1 MLLDTLVEKVVV
13 SPLITINHKE
23 SIATAAEM
31 INIKKIRKTAVTKKS
46 EIVEILTSTNL
57 VRQLIK

>member
-1 MLLDTLVEKVVV
+1 MS

-31 INIKKIRKTAVTKKS
+31 MNIKKIRNLAVAEESK
-46 EIVEILTSTNL
+46 IIEILTSTDL
-57 VRQLIK
+57 VRQLAK